1 MFISVTEQ
9 YMGTIEIK
17 AEMCIIILYMMVVQ
31 DPIRETAEAQWL
43 GSFSHFQLS
52 VGSKQWAVGS
62 KQWAVGSGQWAV
74 YSGHSDTFFV
84 V

>member
-1 MFISVTEQ
+1 
-9 YMGTIEIK
+9 MGTIEIK

-52 VGSKQWAVGS
+52 AYHRKKGDRFKINLNDQQVELSVRK
-62 KQWAVGSGQWAV
+62 
-74 YSGHSDTFFV
+74 F
-84 V
+84 

>member
-52 VGSKQWAVGS
+52 AYHRKKGDRFKINLNDQQVELSVRK
-62 KQWAVGSGQWAV
+62 
-74 YSGHSDTFFV
+74 F
-84 V
+84 

>member
-52 VGSKQWAVGS
+52 AYRKKGDRFKINLNDQQVELSARMDCK
-62 KQWAVGSGQWAV
+62 
-74 YSGHSDTFFV
+74 
-84 V
+84 